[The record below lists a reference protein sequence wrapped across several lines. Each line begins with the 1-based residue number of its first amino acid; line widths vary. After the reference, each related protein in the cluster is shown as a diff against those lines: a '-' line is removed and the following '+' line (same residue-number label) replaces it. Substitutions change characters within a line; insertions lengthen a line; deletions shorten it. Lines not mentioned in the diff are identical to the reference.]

1 MLPNELPEIIDPV
14 KLCRQNGGAGA
25 VLSGI
30 ISVNRLSS
38 REVYSSLISQ
48 QPIAVELDFSHDL
61 NKINL
66 VTGHISSVLRLNCQR
81 CLEDFDFTLSQKI
94 YVGVVTSQKA
104 AEALP
109 SEYEPLLVEGGKVN
123 LLDWISEEINL
134 SIPMIPKHS
143 EPCGLQQNFSDT
155 NNNIEKEEK
164 KENSNKIFPFA
175 DLNKK
180 LN

>member
-66 VTGHISSVLRLNCQR
+66 VTGHISSVL
-81 CLEDFDFTLSQKI
+81 
-94 YVGVVTSQKA
+94 
-104 AEALP
+104 
-109 SEYEPLLVEGGKVN
+109 
-123 LLDWISEEINL
+123 
-134 SIPMIPKHS
+134 
-143 EPCGLQQNFSDT
+143 
-155 NNNIEKEEK
+155 
-164 KENSNKIFPFA
+164 
-175 DLNKK
+175 
-180 LN
+180 